1 METRANYVLIGL
13 FTLAVIAAAFGFV
26 MWFSGAEKPGG
37 RNTYK
42 IVFTG
47 SVSGLS
53 VGGWVLFN
61 GVRVGEASK
70 IDLMPQ
76 DPSRVY
82 ALIRIDSRVP
92 VHTDTQ
98 AQLEYTGLTGVA
110 SVALKGGSTDTP
122 LLQTTEKEPGVIYA
136 EPSEFQDLVAS
147 ARRIALQASEF
158 LTKSTRFNRREFGID
173 LGDREECRKI
183 LRRPG

>member
-1 METRANYVLIGL
+1 METRANYALIGL
-13 FTLAVIAAAFGFV
+13 FTLAIIAAAFGFV

-61 GVRVGEASK
+61 GVRVGEVSK

-76 DPSRVY
+76 DPPANCASSLRV
-82 ALIRIDSRVP
+82 L
-92 VHTDTQ
+92 H
-98 AQLEYTGLTGVA
+98 
-110 SVALKGGSTDTP
+110 
-122 LLQTTEKEPGVIYA
+122 
-136 EPSEFQDLVAS
+136 
-147 ARRIALQASEF
+147 
-158 LTKSTRFNRREFGID
+158 
-173 LGDREECRKI
+173 
-183 LRRPG
+183 